1 MKTSDKLF
9 VVERRSIDIIPD
21 RERHGRPLSQCTLWL
36 SANLTMTSIV
46 SGALAVVAGEGALWP
61 IIGLLIGNLL
71 GGVVMALH
79 SAQGPRLGLPQMIS
93 SRAQF
98 GVYGAAIPL
107 LVVVVMYIGYAAS
120 SAVLAGQAIAGLA
133 HVSITWGIITFSV
146 ITGVIAVVGYRMIHG
161 LGRIASIVSV
171 LAFLYLGFRLLQET
185 NSRMFFGVRPT
196 TMPMFLLAVSVS
208 AAYQL
213 EFAPYVADYSRYLPR
228 STSRWATFWSTYA
241 GSVIGCQLA
250 MSVGAI
256 IATAAGTAFAKNQ
269 VGYVVGLAGAGLV
282 AAAFYFVVILGK
294 LTINVLNTYGGFMST
309 VTIVSSIRG
318 QARIGWKSRTA
329 YITAILAIS
338 GALAILGRN
347 NFLPELLSFLLLAL
361 TSLIPW
367 SAVNLIDY
375 YFISKERYDIP
386 ALANPDGRYG
396 RWAWH
401 ALVCYFLG
409 VLVQIP
415 FLTTSLYTGPLA
427 TALGGTDISWIVGL
441 GSTAVLYYL
450 LRRSDKETVPDSLI
464 VPAGVFGIGVRPEA
478 EDVMFR
484 QSPSGADEHRPA
496 GLPAIE
502 GSES

>member
-1 MKTSDKLF
+1 MKKPDNLF

-21 RERHGRPLSQCTLWL
+21 QERHGRPLSQCTLWL

-61 IIGLLIGNLL
+61 IIGLLTGNLL
-71 GGVVMALH
+71 GGIVMALH

-107 LVVVVMYIGYAAS
+107 LVVLVMYIGYAAS

-133 HVSITWGIITFSV
+133 HVGITSGIVIFSV
-146 ITGVIAVVGYRMIHG
+146 ITGVIAVVGYRMIHV
-161 LGRIASIVSV
+161 LGRIASVVSV
-171 LAFLYLGFRLLQET
+171 LAFLYLAFRLLQDT
-185 NSRMFFGVRPT
+185 SSRMIFGVRPT
-196 TMPMFLLAVSVS
+196 TVPMFLLAVSVS

-250 MSVGAI
+250 MSVGAV
-256 IATAAGTAFAKNQ
+256 IATTAGSAFAKNQ
-269 VGYVVGLAGAGLV
+269 VGYVVGLAGAGIV
-282 AAAFYFVVILGK
+282 AAAFYIVVILGK

-309 VTIVSSIRG
+309 VTIVSSVRG
-318 QARIGWKSRTA
+318 QVRIGWKGRATYVA
-329 YITAILAIS
+329 AMLILS
-338 GALAILGRN
+338 GTLAILGRN
-347 NFLPELLSFLLLAL
+347 NFLPELLSFLLFAL

-386 ALANPDGRYG
+386 ALADPHGRYG
-396 RWAWH
+396 RWAWR

-427 TALGGTDISWIVGL
+427 AALGGTDVSWIIGL
-441 GSTAVLYYL
+441 GFTAILYYL
-450 LRRSDKETVPDSLI
+450 LRRSDTKVIPDSLI
-464 VPAGVFGIGVRPEA
+464 VPAGVLDIGGLPEA
-478 EDVMFR
+478 
-484 QSPSGADEHRPA
+484 GAVTSRRGAPIAADRLPGE
-496 GLPAIE
+496 LPATE